1 MIRWTRYLFLVAIA
15 LALVIA
21 AMANRGTVTVR
32 ALPDDLA
39 GLVGANWQVEL
50 PLFVVIF
57 GGVVAGI
64 LIGFVW
70 EWVREGKHRA
80 AASRRAREVAR
91 LEQAVAKAGA
101 APKTPTDE
109 VIALVEGPRKAG

>member
-1 MIRWTRYLFLVAIA
+1 MIRWIRYLILVAIA
-15 LALVIA
+15 LALLIA
-21 AMANRGTVTVR
+21 AMANRATVTMR

-50 PLFVVIF
+50 PLFAVVL

-70 EWVREGKHRA
+70 EWVRESKHRA

-91 LEQAVAKAGA
+91 LEQEVAKAGV
-101 APKTPTDE
+101 APKGPKDE
-109 VIALVEGPRKAG
+109 VLALIDGPRKAG